1 MNFAKKF
8 FRHPRLIIGLCLAIT
23 GVLGFFIKDLAI
35 DNSIRQFLPQKD
47 ASYTRL
53 SQTEEQFGSMMVI
66 GVSLEAKDGSILT
79 PEYIDIVREI
89 TDKTLELREVSDV
102 DSLTHIDYVCEEEG
116 AVSASQLIPES
127 YTGSQED
134 IELLKS
140 RLSEWDDMYN
150 RVLVNDDMTGTQLQ
164 ITLASYDKDYEKERA
179 AGLGKRKIRSEA
191 EMQEGVLDDVTK
203 IVNSAAEGHNLDVKI
218 YGNPVVMQNSRL
230 FMLTDLTRLIPL
242 VIVVV
247 LLSLYF
253 SFKTLDGTLLPLI
266 TVVMATSWTM
276 GLMALCRVTF
286 TLVSSVI
293 PVALIAVGS
302 AYGIHVLTHYYV
314 ALDMTQGELDKD
326 KYREAV
332 FSGLHE
338 VMSAVLLAGITTII
352 GFISLISS
360 PIAPLH
366 SFAVF
371 TALGVLISL
380 VLAITFIPAILL
392 LKNYKKV
399 MASRSKKLSLSEKL
413 AKKLERAKRLRGGKT
428 EAEAQGDT
436 LYSIYHFFCGSKPRL
451 YLSIVVMVAISC
463 IGLKMLHIDT
473 ALVNYFPKD
482 CAMRQDMDYID
493 KQFAGTNSLYLNV
506 KGPEKGSLTNPEILK
521 AVDDLQNYLEKE
533 FPDVGKIVSFT
544 DFVKRINQVWHVPV
558 TSGDGALQSNGDWQ
572 SNDSLLSDDT
582 LQSDGS
588 LLSDGAL
595 QNRGGLAN
603 GDNLLQ
609 SDEAWQSDD
618 SFADWGDDWQSD
630 DDFADWGD
638 GWESDDAF
646 ANDASLADT
655 SASLQSDSA
664 LQNTPAS
671 WTDPNTAYAQALE
684 QQVTVEQVIALLNKA
699 YIAAGG
705 KTAKAEDIV
714 EALQKE
720 VNYNGSAYYEIPYD
734 AAKYPVASRQ
744 ELAGVVQG
752 YLTLLSGSLDR
763 FLDDDMNPQIMRIT
777 VQLRNHST
785 QTTGAIIA
793 AAQNFAKEHFPQGYS
808 LEATGTAEMEYT
820 MTKMIVSSQLTSLL
834 ISLLC
839 VFAIIAIAFKSGW
852 AGLLGAVPLALA
864 IILNYMVMG
873 FAGINLDLVTSIIAS
888 VAVGVGIDYTIHF
901 LTTYKEERA
910 KSDDLELVT
919 RMTFRKSGHGIV
931 TNALA
936 VGLGFLVLCFS
947 KFVVLRYIGILVA
960 IVMFTS
966 SFLAMTV
973 IPGFLNM
980 YSPKFISR
988 EKK

>member
-1 MNFAKKF
+1 MKFAKRF
-8 FRHPRLIIGLCLAIT
+8 FKHPHLIIAICVVIT
-23 GVLGFFIKDLAI
+23 GVLGFFIKDLTI

-66 GVSLEAKDGSILT
+66 GVSLEAKNGTILT
-79 PEYIDIVREI
+79 PEYIDVIRQI
-89 TDKTLELREVSDV
+89 SDRSLELREVSDV
-102 DSLTHIDYVCEEEG
+102 DSLTHIDFVCESDG
-116 AVSASQLIPES
+116 SISASQLIPDT
-127 YTGSQED
+127 YTGSEAD
-134 IELLKS
+134 IQQLES
-140 RLSEWDDMYN
+140 RLNEWEAMYN
-150 RVLVNDDMTGTQLQ
+150 RVVVNDNMTGTQLQ
-164 ITLASYDKDYEKERA
+164 ITLASYDKDYEAERA
-179 AGLGKRKIRSEA
+179 AALGKKKIRSEA
-191 EMQEGVLDDVTK
+191 EMQEGVLNDVK
-203 IVNSAAEGHNLDVKI
+203 AIVNEATAGHNLDVKI
-218 YGNPVVMQNSRL
+218 YGNPVVMQNSRV
-230 FMLTDLTRLIPL
+230 FMLADLTRLIPL

-253 SFKTLDGTLLPLI
+253 SFKTMDGTLLPLI

-276 GLMALCRVTF
+276 GLMSLFHITF

-314 ALDMTQGELDKD
+314 ALDMTEGELTKE

-332 FSGLHE
+332 FNGLHE
-338 VMSAVLLAGITTII
+338 VMGAVLLAGITTVI

-371 TALGVLISL
+371 TAVGVAISL
-380 VLAITFIPAILL
+380 LLAITFIPAILL
-392 LKNYKKV
+392 LKNPQKV
-399 MASRSKKLSLSEKL
+399 QASRNKKHNISEKL
-413 AKKLERAKRLRGGKT
+413 ARKLEHARRLRGGKS
-428 EAEAQGDT
+428 ADEAQGDT
-436 LYSIYHFFCGSKPRL
+436 LYNIYHFFCGSKPRL
-451 YLSIVVMVAISC
+451 YLSIVLMV
-463 IGLKMLHIDT
+463 GLSVLGLRMLHIDT
-473 ALVNYFPKD
+473 ALVNYFPESCD
-482 CAMRQDMDYID
+482 MRQDMNYID

-521 AVDDLQNYLEKE
+521 AVDDLQNYMEEE

-544 DFVKRINQVWHVPV
+544 DFIKRINQVWHVPAPA
-558 TSGDGALQSNGDWQ
+558 DQAAMLESNTA
-572 SNDSLLSDDT
+572 NP
-582 LQSDGS
+582 DGS
-588 LLSDGAL
+588 ADFDAFGEDAF
-595 QNRGGLAN
+595 GEF
-603 GDNLLQ
+603 GDFG
-609 SDEAWQSDD
+609 DD
-618 SFADWGDDWQSD
+618 SFASDNFGDFDNDTFASD
-630 DDFADWGD
+630 TFGDFADS
-638 GWESDDAF
+638 EF
-646 ANDASLADT
+646 ADS
-655 SASLQSDSA
+655 SEDSA
-664 LQNTPAS
+664 ETSSFDPSS
-671 WTDPNTAYAQALE
+671 WTDPNTAYAAALE
-684 QQVTVEQVIALLNKA
+684 QSVTVEDVIAMINKA
-699 YIAAGG
+699 YVDAGG
-705 KTAKAEDIV
+705 KTASVEDV
-714 EALQKE
+714 VNELQKQ
-720 VNYNGSAYYEIPYD
+720 VNYNGTAYYEIPYD
-734 AAKYPVASRQ
+734 YTKYPVASRE

-763 FLDDDMNPQIMRIT
+763 FVDDDMNPQVMRIT

-785 QTTGAIIA
+785 QTTGEIIA
-793 AAQNFAKEHFPQGYS
+793 AAQKFAQEHFPEGYT
-808 LEATGTAEMEYT
+808 LEPTGTAEMEYT

-839 VFAIIAIAFKSGW
+839 VFVIIALAFKSGW

-901 LTTYKEERA
+901 MTTYKEERA
-910 KSDDLELVT
+910 KSDDLEEVT

-931 TNALA
+931 TNAIA
-936 VGLGFLVLCFS
+936 VGFGFLVLCFS

-980 YSPKFISR
+980 YAPKFIS
-988 EKK
+988 KQK

>member
-1 MNFAKKF
+1 MSFAKRF
-8 FRHPRLIIGLCLAIT
+8 FKHPPVIIVLCVVIT
-23 GVLGFFIKDLAI
+23 GVLGFFIKDLTI

-53 SQTEEQFGSMMVI
+53 SETEEQFGSMMVI
-66 GVSLEAKDGSILT
+66 GVSLEAKDGTILT
-79 PEYIDIVREI
+79 PEYIDVIREI
-89 TDKTLELREVSDV
+89 TDKSLELSEVSDV
-102 DSLTHIDYVCEEEG
+102 DSLTHIDFVCESDG
-116 AVSASQLIPES
+116 SISASQLIPDT
-127 YTGSQED
+127 YTGSTED
-134 IELLKS
+134 IEQIQN
-140 RLSEWDDMYN
+140 RLNEWDAMYN
-150 RVLVNDDMTGTQLQ
+150 RVIMNDNMTGTQLQ
-164 ITLASYDKDYEKERA
+164 VTLASYDKEYEKELA
-179 AGLGKRKIRSEA
+179 EKLGKKKIRSEA
-191 EMQEGVLDDVTK
+191 EMQEGVLDDVTA
-203 IVNSAAEGHNLDVKI
+203 IVNEATKGHNLDVKI
-218 YGNPVVMQNSRL
+218 YGNPVVMQNSRK

-253 SFKTLDGTLLPLI
+253 SFKTMDGTLLPLI
-266 TVVMATSWTM
+266 TVVMSTSWTM
-276 GLMALCRVTF
+276 GLMSIFHVTF

-314 ALDMTQGELDKD
+314 ALDMTEGELDKE
-326 KYREAV
+326 KYRNAV
-332 FSGLHE
+332 FSGLKE
-338 VMSAVLLAGITTII
+338 VMRAVLLAGITTVI

-371 TALGVLISL
+371 TAIGVTISL
-380 VLAITFIPAILL
+380 ILAITLIPAILL
-392 LKNYKKV
+392 LKDYKKV
-399 MASRSKKLSLSEKL
+399 QERRNKKHNLSERL
-413 AKKLERAKRLRGGKT
+413 AKKLEKVRRLRGGKT
-428 EAEAQGDT
+428 ADEAQGDT
-436 LYSIYHFFCGSKPRL
+436 LYQIYHFFCGSKPRL
-451 YLSIVVMVAISC
+451 YLSLIVMVGISI

-482 CAMRQDMDYID
+482 CDMRQDMDYID
-493 KQFAGTNSLYLNV
+493 RQFAGTNSLYLNV
-506 KGPEKGSLTNPEILK
+506 KGPDKGSLTNPEILK
-521 AVDDLQNYLEKE
+521 AVDDLQGYMESE
-533 FPDVGKIVSFT
+533 FSDVGKIVSFT
-544 DFVKRINQVWHVPV
+544 DFIKRINQVWHVP
-558 TSGDGALQSNGDWQ
+558 TT
-572 SNDSLLSDDT
+572 DSIEPAEGTELTDDFSAMDDFDDLSDF
-582 LQSDGS
+582 
-588 LLSDGAL
+588 
-595 QNRGGLAN
+595 
-603 GDNLLQ
+603 
-609 SDEAWQSDD
+609 D
-618 SFADWGDDWQSD
+618 SF
-630 DDFADWGD
+630 DDF
-638 GWESDDAF
+638 SDFSEFDDF
-646 ANDASLADT
+646 SDFSEFDDFDT
-655 SASLQSDSA
+655 VTATTED
-664 LQNTPAS
+664 NTDFDYS
-671 WTDPNTAYAQALE
+671 TWTDPNTAYAQALE
-684 QQVTVEQVIALLNKA
+684 QNITVEDAITMLNKA

-705 KTAKAEDIV
+705 KTAKVEDIV
-714 EALQKE
+714 DELQKQ

-734 AAKYPVASRQ
+734 TEKYPVASRE

-763 FLDDDMNPQIMRIT
+763 FVDDDMNPQIMRIT

-785 QTTGAIIA
+785 QTTGDIIA
-793 AAQNFAKEHFPQGYS
+793 AAQKFAEEHFPAGYT

-839 VFAIIAIAFKSGW
+839 VFVIIAFSFKSGW

-901 LTTYKEERA
+901 LSTYKEERT
-910 KSDDLELVT
+910 KSDDLEEVT

-931 TNALA
+931 TNAVA
-936 VGLGFLVLCFS
+936 VGFGFLVLCFS

-980 YSPKFISR
+980 YAPKFIS
-988 EKK
+988 KK

>member
-1 MNFAKKF
+1 MSFAKRF
-8 FRHPRLIIGLCLAIT
+8 FKHPPVIIVLCVVIT
-23 GVLGFFIKDLAI
+23 GVLGFFIKDLTI

-53 SQTEEQFGSMMVI
+53 SETEEQFGSMMVI
-66 GVSLEAKDGSILT
+66 GVSLEAKDGTILT
-79 PEYIDIVREI
+79 PEYIDVIREI
-89 TDKTLELREVSDV
+89 TDKSLELSEVSDV
-102 DSLTHIDYVCEEEG
+102 DSLTHIDFVCESDG
-116 AVSASQLIPES
+116 SISASQLIPDT
-127 YTGSQED
+127 YTGSTED
-134 IELLKS
+134 IEQIQN
-140 RLSEWDDMYN
+140 RLNEWDAMYN
-150 RVLVNDDMTGTQLQ
+150 RVIMNDNMTGTQLQ
-164 ITLASYDKDYEKERA
+164 VTLASYDKEHEKELA
-179 AGLGKRKIRSEA
+179 EKLGKKKIRSEA
-191 EMQEGVLDDVTK
+191 EMQEGVLDDVTA
-203 IVNSAAEGHNLDVKI
+203 IVNEATKGHNLDVKI
-218 YGNPVVMQNSRL
+218 YGNPVVMQNSRK

-253 SFKTLDGTLLPLI
+253 SFKTMDGTLLPLI
-266 TVVMATSWTM
+266 TVVMSTSWTM
-276 GLMALCRVTF
+276 GLMSIFHVTF

-314 ALDMTQGELDKD
+314 ALDMTEGELDKE
-326 KYREAV
+326 KYRNAV
-332 FSGLHE
+332 FSGLKE
-338 VMSAVLLAGITTII
+338 VMRAVLLAGITTVI

-371 TALGVLISL
+371 TAIGVTISL
-380 VLAITFIPAILL
+380 ILAITLIPAILL
-392 LKNYKKV
+392 LKDYKKV
-399 MASRSKKLSLSEKL
+399 QERRNKKHNLSERL
-413 AKKLERAKRLRGGKT
+413 AKKLENVRRLRGGKT
-428 EAEAQGDT
+428 ADEAQGDT
-436 LYSIYHFFCGSKPRL
+436 LYQIYHFFCGSKPRL
-451 YLSIVVMVAISC
+451 YLSLIVMVGISI

-482 CAMRQDMDYID
+482 CDMRQDMDYID
-493 KQFAGTNSLYLNV
+493 RQFAGTNSLYLNV
-506 KGPEKGSLTNPEILK
+506 KGPDKGSLTNPEILK
-521 AVDDLQNYLEKE
+521 AVDDLQGYMESE
-533 FPDVGKIVSFT
+533 FSDVGKIVSFT
-544 DFVKRINQVWHVPV
+544 DFIKRINQVWHVP
-558 TSGDGALQSNGDWQ
+558 TT
-572 SNDSLLSDDT
+572 DSIEPAEGTELT
-582 LQSDGS
+582 
-588 LLSDGAL
+588 
-595 QNRGGLAN
+595 
-603 GDNLLQ
+603 
-609 SDEAWQSDD
+609 
-618 SFADWGDDWQSD
+618 
-630 DDFADWGD
+630 DDFATMDD
-638 GWESDDAF
+638 FDDLSDFDSF
-646 ANDASLADT
+646 DDFSDFSEFDDFSDFSEFDDFDT
-655 SASLQSDSA
+655 VTATTED
-664 LQNTPAS
+664 NTDFDYS
-671 WTDPNTAYAQALE
+671 TWTDPNTAYAQALE
-684 QQVTVEQVIALLNKA
+684 QNITVEDAITMLNKA

-705 KTAKAEDIV
+705 KTAKVEDIV
-714 EALQKE
+714 DELQKQ

-734 AAKYPVASRQ
+734 TEKYPVASRE

-763 FLDDDMNPQIMRIT
+763 FVDDDMNPQIMRIT

-785 QTTGAIIA
+785 QTTGDIIA
-793 AAQNFAKEHFPQGYS
+793 AAQKFAEEHFPAGYT

-839 VFAIIAIAFKSGW
+839 VFVIIAFSFKSGL

-901 LTTYKEERA
+901 LSTYKEERT
-910 KSDDLELVT
+910 KSDDLEEVT

-931 TNALA
+931 TNAVA
-936 VGLGFLVLCFS
+936 VGFGFLVLCFS

-980 YSPKFISR
+980 YAPKFIS
-988 EKK
+988 KK

>member
-1 MNFAKKF
+1 MKFAKRF
-8 FRHPRLIIGLCLAIT
+8 FKHPHLIIAICLVIT
-23 GVLGFFIKDLAI
+23 GILGFFIKDLAI

-66 GVSLEAKDGSILT
+66 GISMEAKDGSILT
-79 PEYIDIVREI
+79 PEYLDVIRNI
-89 TDKTLELREVSDV
+89 TDRALELHEIDDV
-102 DSLTHIDYVCEEEG
+102 DSLTHIDFVCESDG
-116 AVSASQLIPES
+116 SISASQLIPDT
-127 YTGSQED
+127 YTGSPED
-134 IELLKS
+134 IEQLKN
-140 RLSEWDDMYN
+140 RLAEWDAMYN
-150 RVLVNDDMTGTQLQ
+150 RVVINDNLTGTQMQL
-164 ITLASYDKDYEKERA
+164 TLSPYDLDYEKELA
-179 AGLGKRKIRSEA
+179 ASLGKKKIRSEA
-191 EMQEGVLDDVTK
+191 EMQEAALNAVTK
-203 IVNSAAEGHNLDVKI
+203 IADEEVAGHNLDLKI
-218 YGNPVVMQNSRL
+218 YGNPTVMQNSRV
-230 FMLTDLTRLIPL
+230 FMLADLTRLIPL

-253 SFKTLDGTLLPLI
+253 SFKTMDGTLLPLI

-276 GLMALCRVTF
+276 GLMALFHVTF

-314 ALDMTQGELDKD
+314 ALDMTEGELTQE

-332 FSGLHE
+332 FNGLHE
-338 VMSAVLLAGITTII
+338 VMGAVLLAGITTVI

-371 TALGVLISL
+371 TAFGVAISL
-380 VLAITFIPAILL
+380 LLAITFIPAILL
-392 LKNYKKV
+392 LKNPQKV
-399 MASRSKKLSLSEKL
+399 QASRNKKHNISEKL
-413 AKKLERAKRLRGGKT
+413 ARKLEHAHRLRGGKS
-428 EAEAQGDT
+428 ADEAQGDT
-436 LYSIYHFFCGSKPRL
+436 LYNIYHFFCGSKPRL
-451 YLSIVVMVAISC
+451 YLSIVLMV
-463 IGLKMLHIDT
+463 GLSVLGLRMLHIDT
-473 ALVNYFPKD
+473 ALVNYFPESCD
-482 CAMRQDMDYID
+482 MRQDMNYID

-521 AVDDLQNYLEKE
+521 AVDDLQNYMEKE

-544 DFVKRINQVWHVPV
+544 DFIKRINQVWHVPASADQAEMIEAN
-558 TSGDGALQSNGDWQ
+558 TANPDGAADFDDFGDF
-572 SNDSLLSDDT
+572 
-582 LQSDGS
+582 
-588 LLSDGAL
+588 
-595 QNRGGLAN
+595 
-603 GDNLLQ
+603 GDFG
-609 SDEAWQSDD
+609 DD
-618 SFADWGDDWQSD
+618 SFADDT
-630 DDFADWGD
+630 FADS
-638 GWESDDAF
+638 EF
-646 ANDASLADT
+646 
-655 SASLQSDSA
+655 DSA
-664 LQNTPAS
+664 ADNAASSFDPSS
-671 WTDPNTAYAQALE
+671 WTDPNTAYAAAL
-684 QQVTVEQVIALLNKA
+684 QQTVTVEDVIAMINKA
-699 YIAAGG
+699 YVDAGG
-705 KTAKAEDIV
+705 KTASVEDV
-714 EALQKE
+714 VNELQKQ

-734 AAKYPVASRQ
+734 YTKYPVASRE

-763 FLDDDMNPQIMRIT
+763 FVDDDMNPQVMRIT

-785 QTTGAIIA
+785 QTTGEIIA
-793 AAQNFAKEHFPQGYS
+793 AAQKFAQKHFPEGYT
-808 LEATGTAEMEYT
+808 LEPTGTAEMEYT

-839 VFAIIAIAFKSGW
+839 VFVIIALAFKSGW

-901 LTTYKEERA
+901 MTTYNEERA
-910 KSDDLELVT
+910 KSDDLEEVT

-931 TNALA
+931 TNAIA
-936 VGLGFLVLCFS
+936 VGFGFLVLCFS

-980 YSPKFISR
+980 YAPKFIS
-988 EKK
+988 KKN

>member
-1 MNFAKKF
+1 MKFAKRF
-8 FRHPRLIIGLCLAIT
+8 FKHPHLIIAICVVIT
-23 GVLGFFIKDLAI
+23 GVLGFFIKDLTI

-66 GVSLEAKDGSILT
+66 GVSLEAKNGTILT
-79 PEYIDIVREI
+79 PEYIDVIRQI
-89 TDKTLELREVSDV
+89 SDRSLELREVSDV
-102 DSLTHIDYVCEEEG
+102 DSLTHIDFVCESDG
-116 AVSASQLIPES
+116 SISASQLSPDT
-127 YTGSQED
+127 YTGSEAD
-134 IELLKS
+134 IQQLES
-140 RLSEWDDMYN
+140 RLNEWEAMYN
-150 RVLVNDDMTGTQLQ
+150 RVVVNDNMTGTQLQ
-164 ITLASYDKDYEKERA
+164 ITLASYDKDYEAERA
-179 AGLGKRKIRSEA
+179 AALGKKKIRSEA
-191 EMQEGVLDDVTK
+191 EMQEGVLNDVK
-203 IVNSAAEGHNLDVKI
+203 AIVNEATAGHNLDVKI
-218 YGNPVVMQNSRL
+218 YGNPVVMQNSRV
-230 FMLTDLTRLIPL
+230 FMLADLTRLIPL

-253 SFKTLDGTLLPLI
+253 SFKTMDGTLLPLI

-276 GLMALCRVTF
+276 GLMSLFHITF

-314 ALDMTQGELDKD
+314 ALDMTEGELTKE

-332 FSGLHE
+332 FNGLHE
-338 VMSAVLLAGITTII
+338 VMGAVLLAGITTVI

-371 TALGVLISL
+371 TAVGVAISL
-380 VLAITFIPAILL
+380 LLAITFIPAILL
-392 LKNYKKV
+392 LKNPQKV
-399 MASRSKKLSLSEKL
+399 QASRNKKHNISEKL
-413 AKKLERAKRLRGGKT
+413 ARKLEHARRLRGGKS
-428 EAEAQGDT
+428 ADEAQGDT
-436 LYSIYHFFCGSKPRL
+436 LYNIYHFFCGSKPRL
-451 YLSIVVMVAISC
+451 YLSIVLMV
-463 IGLKMLHIDT
+463 GLSVLGLRMLHIDT
-473 ALVNYFPKD
+473 ALVNYFPESCD
-482 CAMRQDMDYID
+482 MRQDMNYID

-521 AVDDLQNYLEKE
+521 AVDDLQNYMEEE

-544 DFVKRINQVWHVPV
+544 DFIKRINQVWHVPAPA
-558 TSGDGALQSNGDWQ
+558 DQAAMLESNTA
-572 SNDSLLSDDT
+572 NP
-582 LQSDGS
+582 DGS
-588 LLSDGAL
+588 ADFDAFGEDAF
-595 QNRGGLAN
+595 GEF
-603 GDNLLQ
+603 GDFG
-609 SDEAWQSDD
+609 DD
-618 SFADWGDDWQSD
+618 SFASDSFGDFDNDTFASD
-630 DDFADWGD
+630 TFGDFADS
-638 GWESDDAF
+638 EF
-646 ANDASLADT
+646 ADS
-655 SASLQSDSA
+655 SEDSA
-664 LQNTPAS
+664 ETSSFDPSS
-671 WTDPNTAYAQALE
+671 WTDPNTAYAAALE
-684 QQVTVEQVIALLNKA
+684 QSVTVEDVIAMINKA
-699 YIAAGG
+699 YVDAGG
-705 KTAKAEDIV
+705 KTASVEDV
-714 EALQKE
+714 VNELQKQ
-720 VNYNGSAYYEIPYD
+720 VNYNGTAYYEIPYD
-734 AAKYPVASRQ
+734 YTKYPVASRE

-763 FLDDDMNPQIMRIT
+763 FVDDDMNPQVMRIT

-785 QTTGAIIA
+785 QTTGEIIA
-793 AAQNFAKEHFPQGYS
+793 AAQKFAQEHFPEGYT
-808 LEATGTAEMEYT
+808 LEPTGTAEMEYT

-839 VFAIIAIAFKSGW
+839 VFVIIALAFKSGW

-901 LTTYKEERA
+901 MTTYKEERA
-910 KSDDLELVT
+910 KSDDLEEVT

-931 TNALA
+931 TNAIA
-936 VGLGFLVLCFS
+936 VGFGFLVLCFS

-980 YSPKFISR
+980 YAPKFIS
-988 EKK
+988 KQK

>member
-1 MNFAKKF
+1 MKFAKRF
-8 FRHPRLIIGLCLAIT
+8 FKRPRVIIAACVIIT

-53 SQTEEQFGSMMVI
+53 SETEDLFGSMMVI
-66 GVSLEAKDGSILT
+66 GVSLEAKNGSILT
-79 PEYIDIVREI
+79 PEYIDVIREI
-89 TDKTLELREVSDV
+89 TDRSLELREISDV
-102 DSLTHIDYVCEEEG
+102 DSLTHIDFVCETDG
-116 AVSASQLIPES
+116 SISASQLIPDT

-134 IELLKS
+134 IEQLES
-140 RLSEWDDMYN
+140 RLNEWDAMYN
-150 RVLVNDDMTGTQLQ
+150 RVVVNDNMTGTQLQ
-164 ITLASYDKDYEKERA
+164 ITLAAYDTDYETELA
-179 AGLGKRKIRSEA
+179 AQLGKKKIRSEA
-191 EMQEGVLDDVTK
+191 EMQEGALNAVTA
-203 IVNSAAEGHNLDVKI
+203 IVNEATAGHNLDVKI
-218 YGNPVVMQNSRL
+218 YGNPVVMQNSRV
-230 FMLTDLTRLIPL
+230 FMLADLARLIPL

-253 SFKTLDGTLLPLI
+253 SFKTMDGTLLPLI

-276 GLMALCRVTF
+276 GLMSLFHVTF

-314 ALDMTQGELDKD
+314 ALDMTGGELTQEKYKD
-326 KYREAV
+326 AV
-332 FSGLHE
+332 FNGLHE

-371 TALGVLISL
+371 TAVGVAISL
-380 VLAITFIPAILL
+380 LLAITFIPAILL
-392 LKNYKKV
+392 LKDFNKV
-399 MASRSKKLSLSEKL
+399 QASRNKKHHLTEKL
-413 AKKLERAKRLRGGKT
+413 ARKIEQATRLRGGKT
-428 EAEAQGDT
+428 ADEAQGDT
-436 LYSIYHFFCGSKPRL
+436 LYQIYHFFCGSKTRL
-451 YLSIVVMVAISC
+451 FLSIIVM
-463 IGLKMLHIDT
+463 IGLSVVGLRMLKIDT
-473 ALVNYFPKD
+473 ALVNYFPKSCD
-482 CAMRQDMDYID
+482 MRQDMNYID

-521 AVDDLQNYLEKE
+521 AVDDLQNYMEEE

-544 DFVKRINQVWHVPV
+544 DFIKRINQIWHVPAA
-558 TSGDGALQSNGDWQ
+558 TGADSSIADFSGGESFEA
-572 SNDSLLSDDT
+572 DSF
-582 LQSDGS
+582 
-588 LLSDGAL
+588 
-595 QNRGGLAN
+595 GGFEDF
-603 GDNLLQ
+603 G
-609 SDEAWQSDD
+609 ED
-618 SFADWGDDWQSD
+618 SFASDTFGEFGDFGDDTFGD
-630 DDFADWGD
+630 DTFADAG
-638 GWESDDAF
+638 ETSTF
-646 ANDASLADT
+646 DAS
-655 SASLQSDSA
+655 
-664 LQNTPAS
+664 N
-671 WTDPNTAYAQALE
+671 WEDPNTAYAAALE
-684 QQVTVEQVIALLNKA
+684 QTVTVEEVINMLNKA
-699 YIAAGG
+699 YISAGG
-705 KTAKAEDIV
+705 KTAKVEDIV
-714 EALQKE
+714 NELQKQ
-720 VNYNGSAYYEIPYD
+720 VNYNGTAYYEIPYD
-734 AAKYPVASRQ
+734 YTKYPVASRE
-744 ELAGVVQG
+744 ELSGVVQG

-763 FLDDDMNPQIMRIT
+763 FVDDDMNPQIMRIT

-785 QTTGAIIA
+785 QTTGEIIA
-793 AAQNFAKEHFPQGYS
+793 AAQKFAENHFPEGYT

-839 VFAIIAIAFKSGW
+839 VFVIIAVAFKSGW

-873 FAGINLDLVTSIIAS
+873 FSGINLDLVTSIIAS

-901 LTTYKEERA
+901 LTTYREERS
-910 KSDDLELVT
+910 KSDNLDEVT

-931 TNALA
+931 TNAIA
-936 VGLGFLVLCFS
+936 VGFGFLVLCFS

-980 YSPKFISR
+980 YAPKFIS
-988 EKK
+988 KKK

>member
-1 MNFAKKF
+1 MKFAKRF
-8 FRHPRLIIGLCLAIT
+8 FKRPRVIIAACVIIT

-53 SQTEEQFGSMMVI
+53 SETEDLFGSMMVI
-66 GVSLEAKDGSILT
+66 GVSLEAKNGSILT
-79 PEYIDIVREI
+79 PEYIDVIREI
-89 TDKTLELREVSDV
+89 TDRSLELREISDV
-102 DSLTHIDYVCEEEG
+102 DSLTHIDFVCETDG
-116 AVSASQLIPES
+116 SISASQLIPDT

-134 IELLKS
+134 IEQLES
-140 RLSEWDDMYN
+140 RLNEWDAMYN
-150 RVLVNDDMTGTQLQ
+150 RVVVNDNMTGTQLQ
-164 ITLASYDKDYEKERA
+164 ITLAAYDTDYEAELA
-179 AGLGKRKIRSEA
+179 AQLGKKKIRSEA
-191 EMQEGVLDDVTK
+191 EMQEGALNAVTA
-203 IVNSAAEGHNLDVKI
+203 IVNEATAGHNLDVKI
-218 YGNPVVMQNSRL
+218 YGNPVVMQNSRV
-230 FMLTDLTRLIPL
+230 FMLADLARLIPL

-253 SFKTLDGTLLPLI
+253 SFKTMDGTLLPLI

-276 GLMALCRVTF
+276 GLMSLFKVTF

-314 ALDMTQGELDKD
+314 ALDMTGGELTQE
-326 KYREAV
+326 KYKEAV
-332 FSGLHE
+332 FNGLHE

-371 TALGVLISL
+371 TAVGVAISL
-380 VLAITFIPAILL
+380 LLAITFIPAILL
-392 LKNYKKV
+392 LKDFNKV
-399 MASRSKKLSLSEKL
+399 QASRNKKHHLTEKL
-413 AKKLERAKRLRGGKT
+413 ARKIEQATRLRGGKT
-428 EAEAQGDT
+428 ADEAQGDT
-436 LYSIYHFFCGSKPRL
+436 LYQIYHFFCGSKTRL
-451 YLSIVVMVAISC
+451 FLSIIVM
-463 IGLKMLHIDT
+463 IGLSVVGLRMLKIDT
-473 ALVNYFPKD
+473 ALVNYFPESCD
-482 CAMRQDMDYID
+482 MRQDMNYID

-521 AVDDLQNYLEKE
+521 AVDDLQNYMEEE

-544 DFVKRINQVWHVPV
+544 DFIKRINQIWHVPAA
-558 TSGDGALQSNGDWQ
+558 TGADSSIADFSGGESFEA
-572 SNDSLLSDDT
+572 DSF
-582 LQSDGS
+582 
-588 LLSDGAL
+588 
-595 QNRGGLAN
+595 GGFEDF
-603 GDNLLQ
+603 G
-609 SDEAWQSDD
+609 ED
-618 SFADWGDDWQSD
+618 SFASDTFGEFGDFGDDTFGD
-630 DDFADWGD
+630 DTFADAG
-638 GWESDDAF
+638 ETSTF
-646 ANDASLADT
+646 DAS
-655 SASLQSDSA
+655 
-664 LQNTPAS
+664 N
-671 WTDPNTAYAQALE
+671 WEDPNTAYAAALE
-684 QQVTVEQVIALLNKA
+684 QTVTVEEVINMLNKA
-699 YIAAGG
+699 YISAGG
-705 KTAKAEDIV
+705 KTAKVEDIV
-714 EALQKE
+714 NELQKQ
-720 VNYNGSAYYEIPYD
+720 VNYNGTAYYEIPYD
-734 AAKYPVASRQ
+734 YTKYPVASRE
-744 ELAGVVQG
+744 ELSGVVQG

-763 FLDDDMNPQIMRIT
+763 FVDDDMNPQMMRIT

-785 QTTGAIIA
+785 QTTGEIIA
-793 AAQNFAKEHFPQGYS
+793 AAQKFAENHFPEGYT

-839 VFAIIAIAFKSGW
+839 VFVIIAVAFKSGW

-873 FAGINLDLVTSIIAS
+873 FSGINLDLVTSIIAS

-901 LTTYKEERA
+901 LTTYREERS
-910 KSDDLELVT
+910 KSDNLDEVT

-931 TNALA
+931 TNAIA
-936 VGLGFLVLCFS
+936 VGFGFLVLCFS

-980 YSPKFISR
+980 YAPKFIS
-988 EKK
+988 KKK

>member
-1 MNFAKKF
+1 MKFAKRF
-8 FRHPRLIIGLCLAIT
+8 FKHPHFIIILCVIIT
-23 GVLGFFIKDLAI
+23 GLLGFFIKDLTI

-66 GVSLEAKDGSILT
+66 GISMEAKDGSILT
-79 PEYIDIVREI
+79 PEYIDVIRNI
-89 TDKTLELREVSDV
+89 TDRALELHEIDDV
-102 DSLTHIDYVCEEEG
+102 DSLTHIDFVCESDG
-116 AVSASQLIPES
+116 SISASQLIPDTD
-127 YTGSQED
+127 TGSQED
-134 IELLKS
+134 IEQLKS
-140 RLSEWDDMYN
+140 RLAEWDAMYN
-150 RVLVNDDMTGTQLQ
+150 RVVINDNQTGTQMQL
-164 ITLASYDKDYEKERA
+164 TLSPYDLDYEKELA
-179 AGLGKRKIRSEA
+179 ASLGKKKIRSEA
-191 EMQEGVLDDVTK
+191 EMQEAALNAVTK
-203 IVNSAAEGHNLDVKI
+203 IANEEVAGHNLDLKI
-218 YGNPVVMQNSRL
+218 YGNPTVMQNSRV
-230 FMLTDLTRLIPL
+230 FMLADLTRLIPL

-253 SFKTLDGTLLPLI
+253 SFKTMDGTLLPLI

-276 GLMALCRVTF
+276 GLMALCHVTF

-314 ALDMTQGELDKD
+314 ALDMTEGELTQE
-326 KYREAV
+326 KYHEAV
-332 FSGLHE
+332 FNGLHE
-338 VMSAVLLAGITTII
+338 VMGAVFLAGITTVI

-371 TALGVLISL
+371 TAVGVAISL
-380 VLAITFIPAILL
+380 LLAITFIPAILL
-392 LKNYKKV
+392 LKNPQKV
-399 MASRSKKLSLSEKL
+399 QASRNKKHNISEKL
-413 AKKLERAKRLRGGKT
+413 ACKLEHARRLRGGKS
-428 EAEAQGDT
+428 ADEAQGDT
-436 LYSIYHFFCGSKPRL
+436 LYNIYHFFCGSKPRL
-451 YLSIVVMVAISC
+451 YLSIVLMV
-463 IGLKMLHIDT
+463 GLSVLGLRMLHIDT
-473 ALVNYFPKD
+473 ALVNYFPESCD
-482 CAMRQDMDYID
+482 MRQDMNYID

-521 AVDDLQNYLEKE
+521 AVDDLQNYMEKE

-544 DFVKRINQVWHVPV
+544 DFIKRINQVWHVPASADQA
-558 TSGDGALQSNGDWQ
+558 TMIEANTANPDGAADFDDFGDF
-572 SNDSLLSDDT
+572 
-582 LQSDGS
+582 
-588 LLSDGAL
+588 
-595 QNRGGLAN
+595 
-603 GDNLLQ
+603 GDFG
-609 SDEAWQSDD
+609 DD
-618 SFADWGDDWQSD
+618 SFADDTFASDTFGDFESD
-630 DDFADWGD
+630 TFGDFADS
-638 GWESDDAF
+638 EF
-646 ANDASLADT
+646 ADSEF
-655 SASLQSDSA
+655 DSA
-664 LQNTPAS
+664 ADNVASSFDSSS
-671 WTDPNTAYAQALE
+671 WTDPNTAYSAALE
-684 QQVTVEQVIALLNKA
+684 QSVTVEDVIAMINKA
-699 YIAAGG
+699 YVDAGG
-705 KTAKAEDIV
+705 KTASVEDV
-714 EALQKE
+714 VNELQKQ

-734 AAKYPVASRQ
+734 YTKYPVASRE

-763 FLDDDMNPQIMRIT
+763 FVDDDMNPQIMRIT

-785 QTTGAIIA
+785 QTTGEIIA
-793 AAQNFAKEHFPQGYS
+793 ATQKFAQEHFPEGYT

-820 MTKMIVSSQLTSLL
+820 MTKMIVSSQLASLL

-839 VFAIIAIAFKSGW
+839 VFVIIALAFKSGW

-901 LTTYKEERA
+901 MTTYKEERA
-910 KSDDLELVT
+910 KSDDLEEVT

-931 TNALA
+931 TNAIA
-936 VGLGFLVLCFS
+936 VGFGFLVLCFS

-980 YSPKFISR
+980 YAPKFIS
-988 EKK
+988 KKN

>member
-1 MNFAKKF
+1 MKFAKRF
-8 FRHPRLIIGLCLAIT
+8 FKHPHLIIAICVVIT
-23 GVLGFFIKDLAI
+23 GVLGFFIKDLTI

-66 GVSLEAKDGSILT
+66 GVSLEAKNGTILT
-79 PEYIDIVREI
+79 PEYIDVIRQI
-89 TDKTLELREVSDV
+89 SDRSLELREVSDV
-102 DSLTHIDYVCEEEG
+102 DSLTHIDFVCESDG
-116 AVSASQLIPES
+116 SISASQLIPDT
-127 YTGSQED
+127 YTGSEAD
-134 IELLKS
+134 IQQLES
-140 RLSEWDDMYN
+140 RLNEWEAMYN
-150 RVLVNDDMTGTQLQ
+150 RVVVNDNMTGTQLQ
-164 ITLASYDKDYEKERA
+164 ITLASYDKDYEAERA
-179 AGLGKRKIRSEA
+179 AALGKKKIRSEA
-191 EMQEGVLDDVTK
+191 EMQEGVLNDVK
-203 IVNSAAEGHNLDVKI
+203 AIVNEATAGHNLDVKI
-218 YGNPVVMQNSRL
+218 YGNPVVMQNSRV
-230 FMLTDLTRLIPL
+230 FMLADLTRLIPL

-253 SFKTLDGTLLPLI
+253 SFKTMDGTLLPLI

-276 GLMALCRVTF
+276 GLMSLFHITF

-314 ALDMTQGELDKD
+314 ALDMTEGELTKE

-332 FSGLHE
+332 FNGLHE
-338 VMSAVLLAGITTII
+338 VMGAVLLAGITTVI

-371 TALGVLISL
+371 TAVGVAISL
-380 VLAITFIPAILL
+380 LLAITFIPAILL
-392 LKNYKKV
+392 LKNPQKV
-399 MASRSKKLSLSEKL
+399 QASRNKKHNISEKL
-413 AKKLERAKRLRGGKT
+413 ARKLEHARRLRGGKS
-428 EAEAQGDT
+428 ADEAQGDT
-436 LYSIYHFFCGSKPRL
+436 LYNIYHFFCGSKPRL
-451 YLSIVVMVAISC
+451 YLSIVLMV
-463 IGLKMLHIDT
+463 GLSVLGLRMLHIDT
-473 ALVNYFPKD
+473 ALVNYFPESCD
-482 CAMRQDMDYID
+482 MRQDMNYID

-521 AVDDLQNYLEKE
+521 AVDDLQNYMEEE

-544 DFVKRINQVWHVPV
+544 DFIKRINQVWHVPAPA
-558 TSGDGALQSNGDWQ
+558 DQAAMLESNTA
-572 SNDSLLSDDT
+572 NP
-582 LQSDGS
+582 DGS
-588 LLSDGAL
+588 ADFDAFGEDAF
-595 QNRGGLAN
+595 GEF
-603 GDNLLQ
+603 GDFG
-609 SDEAWQSDD
+609 DD
-618 SFADWGDDWQSD
+618 SFASDSFGDFDNDTFASD
-630 DDFADWGD
+630 TFGDFADS
-638 GWESDDAF
+638 EF
-646 ANDASLADT
+646 ADS
-655 SASLQSDSA
+655 SEDSA
-664 LQNTPAS
+664 ETSSFDPSS
-671 WTDPNTAYAQALE
+671 WTDPNTAYAAALE
-684 QQVTVEQVIALLNKA
+684 QSVTVEDVIAMINKA
-699 YIAAGG
+699 YVDAGG
-705 KTAKAEDIV
+705 KTASVEDV
-714 EALQKE
+714 VNELQKQ
-720 VNYNGSAYYEIPYD
+720 VNYNGTAYYEIPYD
-734 AAKYPVASRQ
+734 YTKYPVASRE

-763 FLDDDMNPQIMRIT
+763 FVDDDMNPQVMRIT

-785 QTTGAIIA
+785 QTTGEIIA
-793 AAQNFAKEHFPQGYS
+793 AAQKFAQEHFPEGYT
-808 LEATGTAEMEYT
+808 LEPTGTAEMEYT

-839 VFAIIAIAFKSGW
+839 VFVIIALAFKSGW

-901 LTTYKEERA
+901 MTTYKEERA
-910 KSDDLELVT
+910 KSDDLEEVT

-931 TNALA
+931 TNAIA
-936 VGLGFLVLCFS
+936 VGFGFLVLCFS

-980 YSPKFISR
+980 YAPKFIS
-988 EKK
+988 KQK